1 MCPFESPTPRLQ
13 LNHLRT
19 VHSSDPRFSARCGIG
34 GCSYSARSFSALYSH
49 IYRNHRDAGITGS
62 RGIEQLFQSSS
73 DCTTSDPH
81 SGWTNVSSWNL
92 NPVYLVSDTYS
103 LLIT

>member
-1 MCPFESPTPRLQ
+1 MIRDSVPVVVLEDAATL
-13 LNHLRT
+13 
-19 VHSSDPRFSARCGIG
+19 
-34 GCSYSARSFSALYSH
+34 RSFSALYSH

-81 SGWTNVSSWNL
+81 SSWTNVSSWNL